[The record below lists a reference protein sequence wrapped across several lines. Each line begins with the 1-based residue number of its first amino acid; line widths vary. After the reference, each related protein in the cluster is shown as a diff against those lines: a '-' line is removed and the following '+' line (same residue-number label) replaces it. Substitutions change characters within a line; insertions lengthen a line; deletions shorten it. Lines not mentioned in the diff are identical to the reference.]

1 MSAKVKTVIQCIAV
15 LACIALVS
23 GLLLGAVNI
32 FTYVDP
38 LQSTLDGFREDSGAK
53 GEFTMIVDEKTA
65 VDGSQGSIVYY
76 ARSTDGVHAF
86 LASAVSGYGGE
97 FQLYV
102 YIRDGKIYK
111 IVTGTNGDTFVYKL
125 DDADYYSNFI
135 GKDLSSLDTLSVDKV
150 SGATHTSEAV
160 KNAVDAAVKY
170 YNANVAGGEN
180 NG

>member
-1 MSAKVKTVIQCIAV
+1 MSAKVKTMIQCIAV

-38 LQSTLDGFREDSGAK
+38 LQSTLDGFREDSGAE

-65 VDGSQGSIVYY
+65 VEGSEGSIVYY
-76 ARSTDGVHAF
+76 AKSSDGVHAF
-86 LASAVSGYGGE
+86 LASAVSDYGGE

-111 IVTGTNGDTFVYKL
+111 IVEGTNGDNLAYML
-125 DDADYYSNFI
+125 DKEKFYDNFI
-135 GKDLSSLDTLSVDKV
+135 GKDIASIDALSVDKV
-150 SGATHTSEAV
+150 SGATYSSEAA
-160 KNAVDAAVKY
+160 KNAIDATVKY

-180 NG
+180 NA